1 MGNNIRHPCENHW
14 KVIRKTEDII
24 GIPWDSHEQTIGKPF
39 EKPLDNHG
47 KTIFQKHGTTIGKPL
62 GAQKINRKTM
72 GNQRK
77 TKGKHGNTVR
87 HPLKTMGNNIGQPY
101 VL

>member
-77 TKGKHGNTVR
+77 TRGKAWEHSSTSIENHGKQHRTTI
-87 HPLKTMGNNIGQPY
+87 P
-101 VL
+101 